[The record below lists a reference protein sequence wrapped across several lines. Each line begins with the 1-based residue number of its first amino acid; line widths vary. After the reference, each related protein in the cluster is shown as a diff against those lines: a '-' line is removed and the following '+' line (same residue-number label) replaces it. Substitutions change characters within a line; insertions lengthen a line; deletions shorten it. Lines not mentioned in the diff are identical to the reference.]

1 MKISQ
6 SMSVLIF
13 LQYFVYE
20 SEIVLETFLHL
31 GLTNLVLERNEI
43 ENKLLSSQRTKNK
56 CWFFSTPIRV
66 IFIVRA
72 LKRNQ
77 IFFECQRMLLGWQEN
92 DELSSIETNW
102 KEKIWWKLARIKRG
116 FNLEELSTKKIVEM
130 FI

>member
-1 MKISQ
+1 
-6 SMSVLIF
+6 MSVLIF

-43 ENKLLSSQRTKNK
+43 ENKFFSSQRKKNK

-66 IFIVRA
+66 IFSVRA

-77 IFFECQRMLLGWQEN
+77 IF
-92 DELSSIETNW
+92 LSA
-102 KEKIWWKLARIKRG
+102 KG
-116 FNLEELSTKKIVEM
+116 CY
-130 FI
+130 